1 MTAKMSDSSVVPLDE
16 AALRKAAADV
26 AAQAYA
32 PYSRF
37 YVGAAILLSNGETV
51 TGCNVENASYR
62 LTCCAE
68 QTAIAR
74 AVAQFGPGVRL
85 LAVAVANL
93 DPTIACAPCGGCRQT
108 IAEFAD
114 SDCPIFFPSG
124 TEQGSVCTLA
134 DLLPARFNA
143 AVLPARGEQTV

>member
-1 MTAKMSDSSVVPLDE
+1 MSSVAISQEQIAELSRLAE
-16 AALRKAAADV
+16 AAAH
-26 AAQAYA
+26 QAYA

-37 YVGAAILLSNGETV
+37 YVGAAVLLMSGEIV

-74 AVAQFGPGVRL
+74 AVAEYGPAIGVR
-85 LAVAVANL
+85 AVTVHNL
-93 DPTIACAPCGGCRQT
+93 NATACQPCGGCRQT

-114 SDCPIFFPSG
+114 SDALIFYPG
-124 TEQGSVCTLA
+124 EGGKTESCTMA
-134 DLLPARFNA
+134 ELLPGAFKLETA
-143 AVLPARGEQTV
+143 